1 MKRVLFFVLEQKIRK
16 KWKYL
21 RDQFSVELGKLPRLR
36 SGDSAESTR
45 VCKWPYFQQLIFLK
59 DIVRPRPSTGNLSAV
74 ETSETCIEESQFSVE
89 NNNEQTCDEVV
100 AETSGDEMHSS
111 EIPESENSIQQEGVE
126 KPCRPPKQAVAN
138 STFNITPVTARKKR
152 RLHDSFNAS
161 VLEIENKKL
170 EYLESKRLKPNKEP
184 EDEHLLFF
192 KSLLPHVS
200 KIPESRILF
209 FRTAIQNVVQ
219 EYCYQN
225 TDLLLSRPSTA
236 TSSYSSSTYQDQNSA
251 PPEDSLEGFQNCFQ
265 L

>member
-1 MKRVLFFVLEQKIRK
+1 
-16 KWKYL
+16 
-21 RDQFSVELGKLPRLR
+21 
-36 SGDSAESTR
+36 
-45 VCKWPYFQQLIFLK
+45 
-59 DIVRPRPSTGNLSAV
+59 
-74 ETSETCIEESQFSVE
+74 
-89 NNNEQTCDEVV
+89 
-100 AETSGDEMHSS
+100 MHSS

-126 KPCRPPKQAVAN
+126 KPCRPPKQTVAN

-192 KSLLPHVS
+192 KSLLPHVR

-209 FRTAIQNVVQ
+209 FRTVIQNVVQ

-251 PPEDSLEGFQNCFQ
+251 PPEDSLQGFQNCFQ